1 MNNMAANDMRM
12 GKVRT
17 KMGKDRQMETNQRF
31 RTVIF
36 LIVAVVI
43 LAAVTAAGSLT
54 EGYAVETDFSQRN
67 LSPSLQHLFGTDWMG
82 RDMLARTLSGLSLS
96 IRIGILTAVVSAAVA
111 LFLGTASAVLGR
123 KADAVISWCIDLVMG
138 IPHILLVMLISLAC
152 GRGFVGVV
160 AGVALSHWPSLA
172 RVIRGELMQLR
183 QAPYI
188 LVAEKMGVSK
198 LQNVKRHMLPHLLP
212 QFLTGMILLF
222 PHAIL
227 HESSVTFLGFGLSS
241 EQPAIGVI
249 LSESMRH
256 LAMGRWWLAVFP
268 GALLMVC
275 VLLFRVLGESVCRLI
290 DPGSVHQ

>member
-43 LAAVTAAGSLT
+43 LAAVTAAGILT

-138 IPHILLVMLISLAC
+138 IPHILLIMLISLAC

-212 QFLTGMILLF
+212 QFLTGLILLF

-249 LSESMRH
+249 LSESMQY
-256 LAMGRWWLAVFP
+256 LTTGKWWLALFP
-268 GALLMVC
+268 GLALVLVVVLFALLGE
-275 VLLFRVLGESVCRLI
+275 RVRRML
-290 DPGSVHQ
+290 DPSSVHE